1 MLTLGMHNGVDIM
14 INMCVYFNNRVFSM
28 LLIDTCFDSDTK
40 VLLRHNTHNFYNIV
54 YSYGVMM
61 I

>member
-1 MLTLGMHNGVDIM
+1 
-14 INMCVYFNNRVFSM
+14 M